1 MNSIKYKLLVILM
14 LLSGYTQ
21 AQKLKE
27 KDVLGQWSLSIDI
40 DEKIKEDTEDL
51 GTMERL
57 LARGISGFVQ
67 EVLDVIDMTFI
78 FEPDGVVHL
87 TVRVPTEEKVQKETL
102 TWAINKEGF
111 LIIDEFKSEEQQ
123 INFDALWQL
132 DGEVLQAYDRETRE
146 KESLTLSRI

>member
-1 MNSIKYKLLVILM
+1 MKKLIGILSA
-14 LLSGYTQ
+14 LLMIIPSFIYGQDVPLTEKKVTTESMEK
-21 AQKLKE
+21 ADLK
-27 KDVLGQWSLSIDI
+27 SLAKKRI
-40 DEKIKEDTEDL
+40 
-51 GTMERL
+51 
-57 LARGISGFVQ
+57 LA
-67 EVLDVIDMTFI
+67 
-78 FEPDGVVHL
+78 
-87 TVRVPTEEKVQKETL
+87 EEKVQKETL

>member
-1 MNSIKYKLLVILM
+1 
-14 LLSGYTQ
+14 
-21 AQKLKE
+21 
-27 KDVLGQWSLSIDI
+27 
-40 DEKIKEDTEDL
+40 
-51 GTMERL
+51 MERL

-146 KESLTLSRI
+146 KESLTLSRMPFFMAAS